1 MSDFRAFVE
10 TVFRVLEER
19 KVASLVLRN
28 YDELPEKTTND
39 VDILVDPAFLGSAE
53 RAVLAAAA
61 ETGWTH
67 SNTGRFSCR
76 SLFFFHPGTLQQ
88 AHIDLM
94 PGVLWHSLVFADP
107 RKMLSARLPFKCFFK
122 PQPADEAWVDLATRW
137 LYEGRVKEKY
147 RPFIRSVCA
156 AQPDSSRAVFSRFLG
171 KRFADETVSL
181 CAAGRWEDVER
192 LSAKARFRILLK
204 NLRRPISLFSR
215 VLRDF
220 FRFADRLRNP
230 PGLIVG
236 LAGPTREWRDEIAD
250 ALTRGLSGTFYPER
264 TFRWNGEPAT
274 RSVRVSARR
283 NAFHGGLSILDFPSG
298 RIGSFRCDF
307 VFDEESFQSDDSGGR
322 FFVVDETLGFL
333 AGRTARRHA

>member
-10 TVFRVLEER
+10 AVFRVLEER

-28 YDELPEKTTND
+28 YEDLPEKTVND
-39 VDILVDPAFLGSAE
+39 VDVLVDPAFLGPAE

-67 SNTGRFSCR
+67 SNTGRFSCL

-88 AHIDLM
+88 AHVDLM
-94 PGVLWHSLVFADP
+94 PGVLWHSLVFAYP
-107 RKMLSARLPFKCFFK
+107 RKMLSARIPFKCLFK
-122 PQPADEAWVDLATRW
+122 PDPADEAWVDLATRW

-147 RPFIRSVCA
+147 RPFIRSVCSS
-156 AQPDSSRAVFSRFLG
+156 QPDSSRAVFSRFLG

-181 CAAGRWEDVER
+181 CADGRWEDVER
-192 LSAKARFRILLK
+192 LSAKARFRILLE
-204 NLRRPISLFSR
+204 NLRRPVSLFFR
-215 VLRDF
+215 VLRDA

-230 PGLIVG
+230 PGLTVG
-236 LAGPTREWRDEIAD
+236 LAGPTRAWRDEVAE
-250 ALTRGLSGTFYPER
+250 ALTQGLSGTFYPER
-264 TFRWNGEPAT
+264 TFRRNGEPAT
-274 RSVRVSARR
+274 RLVRVSARK

-298 RIGSFRCDF
+298 CTGSFRCDF
-307 VFDEESFQSDDSGGR
+307 VFGEESFPSGDSGFR
-322 FFVVDETLGFL
+322 FSVVNETLGFL